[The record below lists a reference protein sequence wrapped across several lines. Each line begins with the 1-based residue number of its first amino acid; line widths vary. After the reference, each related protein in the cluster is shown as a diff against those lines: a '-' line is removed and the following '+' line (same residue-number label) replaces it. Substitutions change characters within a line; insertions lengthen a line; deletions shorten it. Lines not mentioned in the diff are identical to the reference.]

1 MCGWVGVPTVI
12 PMRGAAC
19 RAWYD
24 RTSWI
29 PMWSVCHWCTL
40 PACWRSAP
48 RWTCAM
54 TLTQFAA
61 CGARYGAFGR
71 TSLCVAHAR
80 HFQGIH
86 LLRHLVSSANFDV
99 SLLDGGQGESEFLP
113 APPFSVA
120 KVVHAANHAIA
131 HDPAAAAELFGTIAR
146 LLGDIASHPGQAIG
160 RTVRKNALPLVQ
172 VGLCWCDVLCL
183 GTHRTILLG
192 RCSCHNR
199 TLSFNMQALCKRAAC
214 LRSPLPRS
222 DSAAS
227 RASLARNRCVSSC
240 ARWPQR
246 RPS

>member
-1 MCGWVGVPTVI
+1 MPTVI

-19 RAWYD
+19 RAWHD
-24 RTSWI
+24 RTSWT

-80 HFQGIH
+80 HSQGIH

-131 HDPAAAAELFGTIAR
+131 HDPDAAAELFGTIAR

-172 VGLCWCDVLCL
+172 VGLCGVTCCAWALTAPSCLVDAAATIAPCPSTNRLCAN
-183 GTHRTILLG
+183 GRRVCVHPCHGATARHRGHHWHAI
-192 RCSCHNR
+192 
-199 TLSFNMQALCKRAAC
+199 A
-214 LRSPLPRS
+214 
-222 DSAAS
+222 
-227 RASLARNRCVSSC
+227 V
-240 ARWPQR
+240 
-246 RPS
+246 